1 MKDLFRSIGG
11 KTLLF
16 LICCLLV
23 FSALGS
29 LCMLLYPEAS
39 APEFIGALFPP
50 AEKTRNVI
58 VFTGSVLLFIA
69 CFIGLMC
76 VSGRRPET
84 EEVFPGPLHV
94 IPFDVLLAVCLFAT
108 YAAASLFLEDFVFGR
123 DEPGYLVGLVLV
135 LFFFISTV
143 LGLCMSAAARLKRN
157 TLFSTSLIFLILKG
171 FVFLLKQL
179 FRLLRRFCK
188 AVLSFLRGIP
198 TVMKTVLF
206 CIAVLLFELFAFPFF
221 GYYDYYVFCYA
232 LFILIVNL
240 ILSVFAI
247 STAIGLK
254 KLQKGGEALASGNLS
269 YHMETKGLLWDLKKH
284 GENLNRIA
292 DGMSIAVEDRLKS
305 ERMKTELITNVSHD
319 IKTPLT
325 SIINYTDLISKESCD
340 NENIREY
347 TQVLLRQSE
356 RLKRLIEDLVEA
368 SKASTG
374 NLEVRLSPCD
384 ASVFLTQAGGEYEER
399 LNAAGL
405 ELVVS
410 QPDEEVRILADGR
423 RMQRIFDNLMNNIL
437 KYAQPGTR
445 VYLSLET
452 IGQQAVITFKNTS
465 KDALNISP
473 DELMERF
480 TRGDASRSTEGNG
493 LGLSIAKSLADLQ
506 GGHLWLT
513 IDGDLFKASLS
524 FPVLSEA

>member
-1 MKDLFRSIGG
+1 MNRIFRSVAG

-23 FSALGS
+23 FSAAGS
-29 LCMLLYPEAS
+29 LCMLLYPESS
-39 APEFIGALFPP
+39 APQFITALFPP
-50 AEKTRNVI
+50 AENTRNVI

-69 CFIGLMC
+69 CFVGLMC
-76 VSGRRPET
+76 VSGRRPGT
-84 EEVFPGPLHV
+84 EEVFPGPLHI
-94 IPFDVLLAVCLFAT
+94 IPFDVLLAVCLFTT
-108 YAAASLFLEDFVFGR
+108 YAVAFLFFEDLVFGR
-123 DEPGYLVGLVLV
+123 DDLGYLIGLVLT
-135 LFFFISTV
+135 LFFFVSTV
-143 LGLCMSAAARLKRN
+143 LGLCMSAAARMKRN
-157 TLFSTSLIFLILKG
+157 TLIRTSLIFLILKG
-171 FVFLLKQL
+171 LVSLLKQL
-179 FRLLRRFCK
+179 FRLLRLFGK

-198 TVMKTVLF
+198 TVMKTVLL
-206 CIAVLLFELFAFPFF
+206 CIAVLLIELFAFPFF
-221 GYYDYYVFCYA
+221 GCYNA
-232 LFILIVNL
+232 PSYAVFILIVNL
-240 ILSVFAI
+240 ILSVFAV

-284 GENLNRIA
+284 GENLNSIA
-292 DGMSIAVEDRLKS
+292 NGMAIAVEDRMKS

-325 SIINYTDLISKESCD
+325 SIINYADLISKEPCD
-340 NENIREY
+340 NKNIREY

-374 NLEVRLSPCD
+374 NLEVQLSPCD

-399 LNAAGL
+399 MQAAGL
-405 ELVVS
+405 ELIVS
-410 QPDEEVRILADGR
+410 QPGEEVRILADGR

-445 VYLSLET
+445 VYLTLER
-452 IGQQAVITFKNTS
+452 IGHQAVITFKNTS

-493 LGLSIAKSLADLQ
+493 LGLSIAKSLAELQ
-506 GGHLWLT
+506 NGSLQIF
-513 IDGDLFKASLS
+513 IDGDLFKALLA
-524 FPVLSEA
+524 FPVSA

>member
-1 MKDLFRSIGG
+1 MKNALQSIAG

-16 LICCLLV
+16 LLCNLLV
-23 FSALGS
+23 FTAAGS
-29 LCMLLYPEAS
+29 LSMLLYSEAS

-50 AEKTRNVI
+50 AEVTRNVI

-76 VSGRRPET
+76 ASGRRPGT

-94 IPFDVLLAVCLFAT
+94 IPFDALLVICFFLV
-108 YAAASLFLEDFVFGR
+108 YAAAYFFSNDFVFSR
-123 DEPGYLVGLVLV
+123 DDPGYLIGLLLV
-135 LFFFISTV
+135 LFFFVSII
-143 LGLCMSAAARLKRN
+143 LALCMSAAARIKRN
-157 TLFSTSLIFLILKG
+157 TLIRGSLSFLILKG
-171 FVFLLKQL
+171 LVFLVKWL
-179 FRLLRRFCK
+179 FRLLQRFGN

-198 TVMKTVLF
+198 TVMKTVLL
-206 CIAVLLFELFAFPFF
+206 CIAVLLIELFAFPFF
-221 GYYDYYVFCYA
+221 GYYNAPSYVV
-232 LFILIVNL
+232 FILIVDL
-240 ILSVFAI
+240 TLSVLVITAAI
-247 STAIGLK
+247 SLK
-254 KLQKGGEALASGNLS
+254 KLQKGGEALASGDLS
-269 YHMETKGLLWDLKKH
+269 YHTDTKGMFWDLKKH
-284 GENLNRIA
+284 GENLNSIA
-292 DGMSIAVEDRLKS
+292 NGMAIAVEDRMKS

-325 SIINYTDLISKESCD
+325 SIINYADLISKEPCD

-374 NLEVRLSPCD
+374 NLEVQLSPCD

-399 LNAAGL
+399 MQAAGL
-405 ELVVS
+405 ELIVS
-410 QPDEEVRILADGR
+410 HPEEEIRILADGR

-445 VYLSLET
+445 VYLTLEK
-452 IGQQAVITFKNTS
+452 IGRQAVITFRNTS
-465 KDALNISP
+465 KEALNISP

-480 TRGDASRSTEGNG
+480 TRGDSSRSTEGNG
-493 LGLSIAKSLADLQ
+493 LGLSIAKSLAELQ
-506 GGHLWLT
+506 NGSLQVF
-513 IDGDLFKASLS
+513 IDGDLFKALLA
-524 FPVLSEA
+524 FPVSA